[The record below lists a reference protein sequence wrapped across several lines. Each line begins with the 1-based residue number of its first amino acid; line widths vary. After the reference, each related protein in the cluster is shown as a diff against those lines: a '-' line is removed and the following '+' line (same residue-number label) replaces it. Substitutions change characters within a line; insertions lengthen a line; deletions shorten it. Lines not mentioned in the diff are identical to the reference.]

1 MAVEDALLGEVR
13 AMRCASILRLLLLA
27 LSVAIVEAAVSCVC
41 STAATRPNQIQG
53 SPPAGSQM
61 CGPNALYMFLRAH
74 DLPVVADSFFREVEP
89 GDQGLSLA
97 QLRDASTRYGLPAEI
112 RRCTYQELVGAVPF
126 PLVVLLQP
134 GFDDDQQHAGHYVL
148 VLDAN
153 SEGVSLVDG
162 TSGELI
168 HLGRHR
174 FCRNWQGYVL
184 VEAEGRFSWLL
195 IWAGTIAAWILA
207 AWALLRSNRSKAG
220 TERMKVLEVRPDASS
235 QFAGPSV
242 SK

>member
-1 MAVEDALLGEVR
+1 LLGEVQ
-13 AMRCASILRLLLLA
+13 AMRCAYILRLLLVA
-27 LSVAIVEAAVSCVC
+27 LSVAMVEAAVSCVC
-41 STAATRPNQIQG
+41 SIAATRPNQIQG
-53 SPPAGSQM
+53 RPPPSPQM

-74 DLPVVADSFFREVEP
+74 DLPVLADGFFREVEP

-112 RRCTYQELVGAVPF
+112 RRCTYQELLSAVPF

-134 GFDDDQQHAGHYVL
+134 GFDDDQQQHAGHYVL
-148 VLDAN
+148 VLAAN

-168 HLGRHR
+168 QLARHR
-174 FCRNWQGYVL
+174 FCRKWKGYVL

-195 IWAGTIAAWILA
+195 ICAGTIAAWILPG
-207 AWALLRSNRSKAG
+207 WAFLRSNRLKAG
-220 TERMKVLEVRPDASS
+220 TET
-235 QFAGPSV
+235 
-242 SK
+242 